1 MNSSFS
7 LSRFGVISP
16 ISSARWAVCLGG
28 SNVMIWSPI
37 GSSSRCAATTS
48 VTSSPVSSTGNVKF
62 GPATML
68 QLEKLAVSRITAS
81 TSSCPAT
88 ITTP

>member
-1 MNSSFS
+1 
-7 LSRFGVISP
+7 
-16 ISSARWAVCLGG
+16 
-28 SNVMIWSPI
+28 
-37 GSSSRCAATTS
+37 